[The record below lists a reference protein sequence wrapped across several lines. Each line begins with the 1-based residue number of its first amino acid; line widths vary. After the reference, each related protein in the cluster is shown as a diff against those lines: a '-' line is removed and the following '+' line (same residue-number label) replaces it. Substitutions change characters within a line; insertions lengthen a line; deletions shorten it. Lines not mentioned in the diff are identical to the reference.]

1 MRVAQTR
8 LSISPRLT
16 TLTLVCAQ
24 PEPPDSPPKDRLAL
38 GPAIPA
44 TPGPS
49 SFCSRLSTKVKLKKP
64 NSGDACRSDGHSAVP
79 TAQPLP
85 PGHGPLP
92 HPDEHLYLQPG
103 FFIFRR
109 PDQGLTIARF
119 LSKLYPAP
127 VLPTGPRVAP
137 APLHGR
143 RSEQRALSTRGRS
156 HHRAC
161 CSPPHAHSRAACL
174 IRDARASVRPQ
185 HRPCCS
191 HPRVQVSL
199 SKS

>member
-24 PEPPDSPPKDRLAL
+24 PEPPDSPPKDRLAP

-64 NSGDACRSDGHSAVP
+64 NSGDACRSYGHSAVP

-109 PDQGLTIARF
+109 PDQGLTITRF

-143 RSEQRALSTRGRS
+143 R
-156 HHRAC
+156 
-161 CSPPHAHSRAACL
+161 HADEAAP
-174 IRDARASVRPQ
+174 I
-185 HRPCCS
+185 
-191 HPRVQVSL
+191 
-199 SKS
+199 